1 MVLYQFAAVYRKNLV
16 KVAMAIPS
24 SDATEGIVQSG
35 FILTA
40 LQAERSGVAMVAK
53 YNLVLP
59 EMVTILSMDRVVME
73 VKQ

>member
-1 MVLYQFAAVYRKNLV
+1 MPLKAYKY
-16 KVAMAIPS
+16 
-24 SDATEGIVQSG
+24 GIVQSG

-40 LQAERSGVAMVAK
+40 MQAERSGVAMVAK